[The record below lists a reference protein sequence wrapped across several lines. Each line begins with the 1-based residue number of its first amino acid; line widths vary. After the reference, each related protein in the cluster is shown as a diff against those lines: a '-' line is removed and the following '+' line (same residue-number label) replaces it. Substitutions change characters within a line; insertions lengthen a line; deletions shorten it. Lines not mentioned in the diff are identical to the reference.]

1 MLLIL
6 NKINLLDLFFKA
18 IKIIKKL
25 HKENLKVYLKSLIV
39 TDLKT
44 KINLLL
50 ISWLLNL
57 KIFTV

>member
-50 ISWLLNL
+50 IS
-57 KIFTV
+57 